1 MMHNSVLYD
10 PVKIVCLGK
19 IWFFSYGLK
28 CSQLIRLQYYLIIS
42 ISGRNQL
49 IPLIFFARN
58 SSSSEVTIWDYYF
71 WLGVASSAHPRAPPP
86 VLMSSS
92 IAGFIDYQ
100 YLRKESLDVV
110 VFLDGDSYPGKIASE
125 TAFFGWVWPGALL
138 IQSDRRIL
146 WLSLSL
152 DGINWYLRFF
162 TFR

>member
-1 MMHNSVLYD
+1 MSGKNLVL
-10 PVKIVCLGK
+10 
-19 IWFFSYGLK
+19 
-28 CSQLIRLQYYLIIS
+28 QLWAKMLSTNQVAVLFDHQYLWKES
-42 ISGRNQL
+42 IDTFD
-49 IPLIFFARN
+49 FFARN

-86 VLMSSS
+86 VPMSSS

-146 WLSLSL
+146 WLSMSL